1 MALLTCFNRSFC
13 GLLKKGVK
21 IIYPWVLKLIP
32 IEKKASCPSVFIQKR
47 LGHVVFAEFSGY
59 LSVRIW
65 VNYNIS
71 LTWIVGPWLGMIPRI
86 LFPWFQASGEQASV
100 VMKFT
105 QIKWWL
111 GINMVKHG
119 HLSVGLSDNYPDRI
133 LWFPLFDAP
142 HDQSIHLGIIQAIS
156 RMASP

>member
-1 MALLTCFNRSFC
+1 LWAA
-13 GLLKKGVK
+13 KKGVK

-71 LTWIVGPWLGMIPRI
+71 LT
-86 LFPWFQASGEQASV
+86 
-100 VMKFT
+100 
-105 QIKWWL
+105 
-111 GINMVKHG
+111 
-119 HLSVGLSDNYPDRI
+119 
-133 LWFPLFDAP
+133 
-142 HDQSIHLGIIQAIS
+142 
-156 RMASP
+156 